1 MAVFSHSNHLSL
13 PLWDSFTLVHEL
25 NSTKFELAASHSFIS
40 ELLQQ
45 LNSTNLLVEALLIEL
60 TREHER
66 STQKV
71 ASLLSGKF
79 TADLSV
85 GLPDEVRAALGSHK
99 LPLGK
104 SPMTGLDEVIALVGA
119 SWFKFQ
125 DELVQYMTYEI
136 GGECPVDNVFAQR
149 LLLKGCEPLPRRR
162 CHPKSPLNYV
172 EPTPFPEHLW
182 AKALDTSIIW
192 DPYSCKSY
200 QCLIDRNNAPGVFA
214 CKDCF
219 DLHGREKNRWL
230 FDKGLDYGIDQVLSM
245 KPRGTIRIGLD
256 IGKSSTFAAR
266 MRERN
271 VTIITTSMN
280 FDGPFN
286 SFIASRGLIPMH
298 ATGSHMPCLTRF
310 DIYRVL
316 RLGGL
321 FWVDHFFCCG
331 SQLNETH
338 VLMFDRIGFRKRWNT
353 GMKLDRGIDKN
364 EWYFSAL
371 LEKSMTQDMCSL
383 FS

>member
-13 PLWDSFTLVHEL
+13 PLWDSSTLRP
-25 NSTKFELAASHSFIS
+25 
-40 ELLQQ
+40 
-45 LNSTNLLVEALLIEL
+45 LLIEL

-71 ASLLSGKF
+71 ASLPSGKF

-85 GLPDEVRAALGSHK
+85 GLPDEVRAALGFHK

-104 SPMTGLDEVIALVGA
+104 SPTTGLDEVIAPVGA
-119 SWFKFQ
+119 GWFKFQ

-136 GGECPVDNVFAQR
+136 GRECLVDDVFAQR

-162 CHPKSPLNYV
+162 CHPKSPRNYV
-172 EPTPFPEHLW
+172 EPTPFPERLW
-182 AKALDTSIIW
+182 AKAPDTTIIC

-200 QCLIDRNNAPGVFA
+200 QCLIDRNNAPEVFA

-219 DLHGREKNRWL
+219 DLQGREKNRWL
-230 FDKGLDYGIDQVLSM
+230 FDKGLDYGIDQ
-245 KPRGTIRIGLD
+245 
-256 IGKSSTFAAR
+256 
-266 MRERN
+266 
-271 VTIITTSMN
+271 
-280 FDGPFN
+280 
-286 SFIASRGLIPMH
+286 
-298 ATGSHMPCLTRF
+298 ATGSHMPCLTLF

-316 RLGGL
+316 RPRGL

-338 VLMFDRIGFRKRWNT
+338 VLMFDRIGFRKLRWNT
-353 GMKLDRGIDKN
+353 DMKLDRRIDKN

-371 LEKSMTQDMCSL
+371 LEKPMT
-383 FS
+383 